1 MKRTSPLL
9 VASLIAALG
18 ASASASAPSH
28 REAPFVT
35 AHPKVD
41 GTDFY
46 MFRSYE
52 TGRQDYV
59 TLIANYIPLE
69 DAYGGP
75 DYLPM
80 DPAALYEIEGDNA
93 GDAREHLT
101 FQFRFTNTYQN
112 LALNIAGKTVAVPLI
127 N

>member
-9 VASLIAALG
+9 AVSLLAALG
-18 ASASASAPSH
+18 AAATASASSH

-52 TGRQDYV
+52 AGRQDYV
-59 TLIANYIPLE
+59 TFIANYIPLQ

-75 DYLPM
+75 NYFSM
-80 DPAALYEIEGDNA
+80 DPDALYEIEVDNA
-93 GDAREHLT
+93 GDAQEH
-101 FQFRFTNTYQN
+101 
-112 LALNIAGKTVAVPLI
+112 
-127 N
+127 